1 MTREQADSTKERDI
15 IQESLLVQGHTGYAA
30 ATSRATLQ
38 PEGSTR
44 PQQADLEG
52 IQTMHDM
59 EQYEK

>member
-30 ATSRATLQ
+30 ATPRATLQ